1 MAPLKVGTAYCQGGK
16 ALNRALHRRTHRAG
30 IQHVGA
36 QVWTVV
42 DAGEHQIRPL
52 IQQGKQGELDAVG
65 GGAAAGPG
73 LDAII
78 KQLIS
83 PLRPDGGL
91 QGETVARSGAL
102 LVGTHHTHLVAAGQG
117 RIGQGANAFSED
129 PVVVADQDLE
139 RCHRA

>member
-1 MAPLKVGTAYCQGGK
+1 MKVGTTYCQGGK

-30 IQHVGA
+30 IQHICAQVGA
-36 QVWTVV
+36 VV

-52 IQQGKQGELDAVG
+52 IQQGKQGQLDAVR

-78 KQLIS
+78 EQFIS
-83 PLRPDGGL
+83 PLRPYWGL

-102 LVGTHHTHLVAAGQG
+102 LIRTHHTHLVAAGQG
-117 RIGQGANAFSED
+117 RIGQSSNAFSED